1 MALKPNTIKA
11 LFGNLKMDSLDPV
24 LKSQILQDTAED
36 TTRLL
41 KYMDSKAQYGQYPY
55 RRFQSNPAIRNA
67 LQSEMVHVGGT
78 PVAQLPVGGIMNDAV
93 DFIRAN
99 DTPYSDV
106 NTHELFRALDSATDA
121 SPVLDFYPDIDP
133 SWYDN
138 PTARYY
144 EGSGSLVQDDYLS
157 DIGYFEDFESHRYRP
172 HKGNTKLHQW
182 YNDTVSKMNNAQQM
196 SRWNVPKDL
205 GSEEFD
211 DLPF

>member
-41 KYMDSKAQYGQYPY
+41 KYMDSQAQYGQYPY

-78 PVAQLPVGGIMNDAV
+78 PVAQLPVGGVMNDAV

-99 DTPYSDV
+99 NTPYSDV
-106 NTHELFRALDSATDA
+106 DTHELYRALDSATDA
-121 SPVLDFYPDIDP
+121 SPVLDSYPGIDP
-133 SWYDN
+133 RWYNN

-144 EGSGSLVQDDYLS
+144 EGSGSLVENDYLS

-172 HKGNTKLHQW
+172 HNNNKKLSLW
-182 YNDTVSKMNNAQQM
+182 YAHACAEQDRAWQM